1 MDFTIVY
8 ASELMDRIRKSNAL
22 LVDIREKEDY
32 AKGHWPGAVNYPY
45 DDISRGKRYLPKGR
59 KLILYC
65 EHGGGSM
72 QMARIQTQKHNQVK
86 IVSEERRERHVCKS
100 R

>member
-8 ASELMDRIRKSNAL
+8 ASELIDRIRKSNAL

-45 DDISRGKRYLPKGR
+45 DDISRGKRICQRDVNLFCIVNTVVEVCRWRVCWGR
-59 KLILYC
+59 KAIRWQLLW
-65 EHGGGSM
+65 EVM
-72 QMARIQTQKHNQVK
+72 KQ
-86 IVSEERRERHVCKS
+86 
-100 R
+100 

>member
-65 EHGGGSM
+65 EHGGGSVVGGYEAM
-72 QMARIQTQKHNQVK
+72 KKVQENYFKN
-86 IVSEERRERHVCKS
+86 RRNV
-100 R
+100 